1 MQLIYLCVTGAV
13 LNGLS
18 LATSFVPENFQHVSK
33 RTGSSVKQD
42 KGKHF
47 LLSFLKNNLIKYPS
61 WSLYMA
67 IREESALDQS

>member
-47 LLSFLKNNLIKYPS
+47 VLSFLKNNF
-61 WSLYMA
+61 
-67 IREESALDQS
+67 